1 MSDITN
7 PGLVNVADQ
16 AFKPDLKVDSLAIPL
31 DDDVLV
37 PVADQDIDPV
47 TGNPLSVTFPTP
59 AEAIVSGQ
67 APGTPSQDFA
77 TIPGQPPLYLPF
89 PPAPSDP
96 RIQAQ
101 SVTAG
106 IIAEITV
113 GPGMSIQTNLTPAV
127 VETYTVTSVL
137 DADTL
142 QPVVVPT
149 PPIFGIF
156 SSVWGTGGVTTVVS
170 PLDMTGLISDGQAVI
185 LAAQAGHPTDYDG
198 VWTISNLLDLS
209 GTFDIAITGGA
220 GKTIL
225 GSSFPIDGDLGFGK
239 RIAISGS
246 PIAAYNGNH
255 ALLEAE
261 SIGSNILSIMA
272 GANPL
277 TTSTVVSELAV
288 GLVPGQLVRI
298 INTGGVPPA
307 GYDGYWIA
315 NNVIN
320 LDGSIQS
327 IANGPP
333 TKVTVNLFGSTTG
346 LVDGQIVTLSQTLGT
361 AYNGQYPISNV
372 TPTSFDI
379 VHAFAGSSTGNWTAY
394 TFDITTPFTGTP
406 SSPSEL
412 YDSNTITID
421 VPFAGWSPGT
431 WSAGTPFA
439 VGTYPVGVAI
449 SPDGTRALVTN
460 NGDNNVTPLSDGV
473 LLGAP
478 HTNASLTY
486 VSSTPITGAVE
497 DWLSAH
503 GSERG
508 CIRQDGEDGEAYRA
522 RVRMIPDAVSPL
534 AIARAVDAS
543 ATALPERWL
552 AEPFNDGADPSVKLA
567 ANLGFFD
574 GVFCDSDFCDDP
586 LGTPLADKQPVA
598 NLECSGIRESRAYVR
613 VDLVGQLREPD
624 GSVLYCDDGFCDD
637 PQWGYPDIGTHPAIS
652 GAEQALLQEVQ
663 GKLAG
668 GVQFDVY
675 LENSTALVQQGSL
688 SGTTGIDG
696 VPVITLMPVDG
707 TAWYLRE
714 GLLTADMG
722 PTQHWTVTG
731 QGIAVRLTLDD
742 GTILQTPWA
751 QGVVSLRSYELEA
764 LGYRGQR
771 VTSIE
776 GWGLTLTPLVPGS
789 PGNTMNL
796 IGSFT
801 VNTCTL

>member
-431 WSAGTPFA
+431 GNYAVNSFEISATFTVTSQGTWIYNPPQQIP
-439 VGTYPVGVAI
+439 T
-449 SPDGTRALVTN
+449 TRYRLY
-460 NGDNNVTPLSDGV
+460 VTPSDLISFGISM
-473 LLGAP
+473 LGRQITFGDTAANP
-478 HTNASLTY
+478 D
-486 VSSTPITGAVE
+486 VSRNITGYT
-497 DWLSAH
+497 SAWIVIDKSEPSNIDDPILQSDPAPGDTFTLDTQRQ
-503 GSERG
+503 GSEVITSG
-508 CIRQDGEDGEAYRA
+508 TGIVQD
-522 RVRMIPDAVSPL
+522 VTLLPIPAAAPPAVPYTADTFPQGQAVVAVS
-534 AIARAVDAS
+534 
-543 ATALPERWL
+543 T
-552 AEPFNDGADPSVKLA
+552 GQ
-567 ANLGFFD
+567 
-574 GVFCDSDFCDDP
+574 
-586 LGTPLADKQPVA
+586 QP
-598 NLECSGIRESRAYVR
+598 
-613 VDLVGQLREPD
+613 GQPIIT
-624 GSVLYCDDGFCDD
+624 S
-637 PQWGYPDIGTHPAIS
+637 
-652 GAEQALLQEVQ
+652 
-663 GKLAG
+663 
-668 GVQFDVY
+668 GVQVP
-675 LENSTALVQQGSL
+675 TAINVNVADQPP
-688 SGTTGIDG
+688 IG
-696 VPVITLMPVDG
+696 V
-707 TAWYLRE
+707 
-714 GLLTADMG
+714 GL
-722 PTQHWTVTG
+722 PPNVF
-731 QGIAVRLTLDD
+731 
-742 GTILQTPWA
+742 P
-751 QGVVSLRSYELEA
+751 
-764 LGYRGQR
+764 
-771 VTSIE
+771 
-776 GWGLTLTPLVPGS
+776 
-789 PGNTMNL
+789 
-796 IGSFT
+796 
-801 VNTCTL
+801 

>member
-1 MSDITN
+1 M
-7 PGLVNVADQ
+7 
-16 AFKPDLKVDSLAIPL
+16 
-31 DDDVLV
+31 
-37 PVADQDIDPV
+37 
-47 TGNPLSVTFPTP
+47 
-59 AEAIVSGQ
+59 SGQ

-149 PPIFGIF
+149 PPNFGIF

-170 PLDMTGLISDGQAVI
+170 PLDMTGLISDGQAVT

-261 SIGSNILSIMA
+261 SIASNILSIMA

-431 WSAGTPFA
+431 GNYAVNSFEISATFTVTSQGTWIYNPPQQIP
-439 VGTYPVGVAI
+439 T
-449 SPDGTRALVTN
+449 TRYRLY
-460 NGDNNVTPLSDGV
+460 VTPSDLISFGISM
-473 LLGAP
+473 LGRQITFGDTAANP
-478 HTNASLTY
+478 D
-486 VSSTPITGAVE
+486 VSRNITGYT
-497 DWLSAH
+497 SAWIVIDKSEPSNIDDPILQSDPAPGDTFTLDTQRQ
-503 GSERG
+503 GSEVITSG
-508 CIRQDGEDGEAYRA
+508 TGIVQD
-522 RVRMIPDAVSPL
+522 VTLLPIPAAAPPAVPYTADTFPQGQAVVAVS
-534 AIARAVDAS
+534 
-543 ATALPERWL
+543 T
-552 AEPFNDGADPSVKLA
+552 GQ
-567 ANLGFFD
+567 
-574 GVFCDSDFCDDP
+574 
-586 LGTPLADKQPVA
+586 QP
-598 NLECSGIRESRAYVR
+598 
-613 VDLVGQLREPD
+613 GQPIIT
-624 GSVLYCDDGFCDD
+624 S
-637 PQWGYPDIGTHPAIS
+637 
-652 GAEQALLQEVQ
+652 
-663 GKLAG
+663 
-668 GVQFDVY
+668 GVQVP
-675 LENSTALVQQGSL
+675 TAINVNVADQPP
-688 SGTTGIDG
+688 IG
-696 VPVITLMPVDG
+696 V
-707 TAWYLRE
+707 
-714 GLLTADMG
+714 GL
-722 PTQHWTVTG
+722 PPNVF
-731 QGIAVRLTLDD
+731 
-742 GTILQTPWA
+742 P
-751 QGVVSLRSYELEA
+751 
-764 LGYRGQR
+764 
-771 VTSIE
+771 
-776 GWGLTLTPLVPGS
+776 
-789 PGNTMNL
+789 
-796 IGSFT
+796 
-801 VNTCTL
+801 

>member
-149 PPIFGIF
+149 PPNFGIF

-170 PLDMTGLISDGQAVI
+170 PLDMTGLISDGQAVT

-255 ALLEAE
+255 ALLAAE
-261 SIGSNILSIMA
+261 SIASNILSIMA

-320 LDGSIQS
+320 LNGSIQS

-406 SSPSEL
+406 SSPSEF

-431 WSAGTPFA
+431 GNYAVNSFEISATFTVTSQGTWIYNPPQQIP
-439 VGTYPVGVAI
+439 T
-449 SPDGTRALVTN
+449 TRYRLY
-460 NGDNNVTPLSDGV
+460 VTPSDLISFGISM
-473 LLGAP
+473 LGRQITFGDTAANP
-478 HTNASLTY
+478 D
-486 VSSTPITGAVE
+486 VSRNITGYT
-497 DWLSAH
+497 SAWIVIDKSEPSNIDDPILQSDPAPGDTFTLDTQRQ
-503 GSERG
+503 GSEVITSG
-508 CIRQDGEDGEAYRA
+508 TGIVQD
-522 RVRMIPDAVSPL
+522 VTLLPIPAAAPPAVPYTADTFPQGQAVVAVS
-534 AIARAVDAS
+534 
-543 ATALPERWL
+543 T
-552 AEPFNDGADPSVKLA
+552 GQ
-567 ANLGFFD
+567 
-574 GVFCDSDFCDDP
+574 
-586 LGTPLADKQPVA
+586 QP
-598 NLECSGIRESRAYVR
+598 
-613 VDLVGQLREPD
+613 GQPIIT
-624 GSVLYCDDGFCDD
+624 S
-637 PQWGYPDIGTHPAIS
+637 
-652 GAEQALLQEVQ
+652 
-663 GKLAG
+663 
-668 GVQFDVY
+668 GVQVP
-675 LENSTALVQQGSL
+675 TAINVNVADQPP
-688 SGTTGIDG
+688 IG
-696 VPVITLMPVDG
+696 V
-707 TAWYLRE
+707 
-714 GLLTADMG
+714 GL
-722 PTQHWTVTG
+722 PPNVF
-731 QGIAVRLTLDD
+731 
-742 GTILQTPWA
+742 P
-751 QGVVSLRSYELEA
+751 
-764 LGYRGQR
+764 
-771 VTSIE
+771 
-776 GWGLTLTPLVPGS
+776 
-789 PGNTMNL
+789 
-796 IGSFT
+796 
-801 VNTCTL
+801 

>member
-149 PPIFGIF
+149 PPNFGIF

-170 PLDMTGLISDGQAVI
+170 PLDMTGLISDGQAVT

-255 ALLEAE
+255 ALLAAE
-261 SIGSNILSIMA
+261 SIASNILSIMA

-431 WSAGTPFA
+431 GNYAVNSFEISATFTVTSQGTWIYNPPQQIP
-439 VGTYPVGVAI
+439 T
-449 SPDGTRALVTN
+449 TRYRLY
-460 NGDNNVTPLSDGV
+460 VTPSDLISFGISM
-473 LLGAP
+473 LGRQITFGDTAANP
-478 HTNASLTY
+478 D
-486 VSSTPITGAVE
+486 VSRNITGYT
-497 DWLSAH
+497 SAWIVIDKSEPSNIDDPILQSDPAPGDTFTLDTQRQ
-503 GSERG
+503 GSEVITSG
-508 CIRQDGEDGEAYRA
+508 TGIVQD
-522 RVRMIPDAVSPL
+522 VTLLPIPAAAPPAVPYTADTFPQGQAVVAVS
-534 AIARAVDAS
+534 
-543 ATALPERWL
+543 T
-552 AEPFNDGADPSVKLA
+552 GQ
-567 ANLGFFD
+567 
-574 GVFCDSDFCDDP
+574 
-586 LGTPLADKQPVA
+586 QP
-598 NLECSGIRESRAYVR
+598 
-613 VDLVGQLREPD
+613 GQPIIT
-624 GSVLYCDDGFCDD
+624 S
-637 PQWGYPDIGTHPAIS
+637 
-652 GAEQALLQEVQ
+652 
-663 GKLAG
+663 
-668 GVQFDVY
+668 GVQVP
-675 LENSTALVQQGSL
+675 TAINVNVADQPP
-688 SGTTGIDG
+688 IG
-696 VPVITLMPVDG
+696 V
-707 TAWYLRE
+707 
-714 GLLTADMG
+714 GL
-722 PTQHWTVTG
+722 PPNVF
-731 QGIAVRLTLDD
+731 
-742 GTILQTPWA
+742 P
-751 QGVVSLRSYELEA
+751 
-764 LGYRGQR
+764 
-771 VTSIE
+771 
-776 GWGLTLTPLVPGS
+776 
-789 PGNTMNL
+789 
-796 IGSFT
+796 
-801 VNTCTL
+801 

>member
-149 PPIFGIF
+149 PPNFGIF

-170 PLDMTGLISDGQAVI
+170 PLDMTGLISDGQAVT

-255 ALLEAE
+255 ALLAAE
-261 SIGSNILSIMA
+261 SIASNILSIMA

-406 SSPSEL
+406 SSPSEF

-431 WSAGTPFA
+431 GNYAVNSFEISATFTVTSQGTWIYNPPQQIP
-439 VGTYPVGVAI
+439 T
-449 SPDGTRALVTN
+449 TRYRLY
-460 NGDNNVTPLSDGV
+460 VTPSDLISFGISM
-473 LLGAP
+473 LGRQITFGDTAANP
-478 HTNASLTY
+478 D
-486 VSSTPITGAVE
+486 VSRNITGYT
-497 DWLSAH
+497 SAWIVIDKSEPSNIDDPILQSDPAPGDTFTLDTQRQ
-503 GSERG
+503 GSEVITSG
-508 CIRQDGEDGEAYRA
+508 TGIVQD
-522 RVRMIPDAVSPL
+522 VTLLPIPAAAPPAVPYTADTFPQGQAVVAVS
-534 AIARAVDAS
+534 
-543 ATALPERWL
+543 T
-552 AEPFNDGADPSVKLA
+552 GQ
-567 ANLGFFD
+567 
-574 GVFCDSDFCDDP
+574 
-586 LGTPLADKQPVA
+586 QP
-598 NLECSGIRESRAYVR
+598 
-613 VDLVGQLREPD
+613 GQPIIT
-624 GSVLYCDDGFCDD
+624 S
-637 PQWGYPDIGTHPAIS
+637 
-652 GAEQALLQEVQ
+652 
-663 GKLAG
+663 
-668 GVQFDVY
+668 GVQVP
-675 LENSTALVQQGSL
+675 TAINVNVADQPP
-688 SGTTGIDG
+688 IG
-696 VPVITLMPVDG
+696 V
-707 TAWYLRE
+707 
-714 GLLTADMG
+714 GL
-722 PTQHWTVTG
+722 PPNVF
-731 QGIAVRLTLDD
+731 
-742 GTILQTPWA
+742 P
-751 QGVVSLRSYELEA
+751 
-764 LGYRGQR
+764 
-771 VTSIE
+771 
-776 GWGLTLTPLVPGS
+776 
-789 PGNTMNL
+789 
-796 IGSFT
+796 
-801 VNTCTL
+801 

>member
-149 PPIFGIF
+149 PPNFGIF

-170 PLDMTGLISDGQAVI
+170 PLDMTGLISDGQAVT

-255 ALLEAE
+255 ALLAAE
-261 SIGSNILSIMA
+261 SIASNILSIMA

-431 WSAGTPFA
+431 GNYAVNSFEISATFTVTSQGTW
-439 VGTYPVGVAI
+439 TYNPPQQI
-449 SPDGTRALVTN
+449 PTTRYRLY
-460 NGDNNVTPLSDGV
+460 VTPSDLISFGISM
-473 LLGAP
+473 LGRQITFGDTAANP
-478 HTNASLTY
+478 D
-486 VSSTPITGAVE
+486 VSRNITGYT
-497 DWLSAH
+497 SAWIVIDKSEPSNIDDPILQSDPAPGDTFTLDTQRQ
-503 GSERG
+503 GSEVITSG
-508 CIRQDGEDGEAYRA
+508 TGIVQD
-522 RVRMIPDAVSPL
+522 VTLLPIPAAAPPAVPYTADTFPQGQAVVAVS
-534 AIARAVDAS
+534 
-543 ATALPERWL
+543 T
-552 AEPFNDGADPSVKLA
+552 GQ
-567 ANLGFFD
+567 
-574 GVFCDSDFCDDP
+574 
-586 LGTPLADKQPVA
+586 QP
-598 NLECSGIRESRAYVR
+598 
-613 VDLVGQLREPD
+613 GQPIIT
-624 GSVLYCDDGFCDD
+624 S
-637 PQWGYPDIGTHPAIS
+637 
-652 GAEQALLQEVQ
+652 
-663 GKLAG
+663 
-668 GVQFDVY
+668 GVQVP
-675 LENSTALVQQGSL
+675 TAINVNVADQPP
-688 SGTTGIDG
+688 IG
-696 VPVITLMPVDG
+696 V
-707 TAWYLRE
+707 
-714 GLLTADMG
+714 GL
-722 PTQHWTVTG
+722 PPNVF
-731 QGIAVRLTLDD
+731 
-742 GTILQTPWA
+742 P
-751 QGVVSLRSYELEA
+751 
-764 LGYRGQR
+764 
-771 VTSIE
+771 
-776 GWGLTLTPLVPGS
+776 
-789 PGNTMNL
+789 
-796 IGSFT
+796 
-801 VNTCTL
+801 